1 MVTTST
7 LGAYF
12 MQKTLFNSIPSW
24 LRFDWATLSFAAK
37 ILIVY
42 GALMWLACG
51 LTYFLS
57 LTDTR
62 TLRDVGV
69 WIKPM
74 KFMAATALFAWTTV
88 WVSYLASSSVANS
101 AAYNWICVL
110 IVSTSFFEVA
120 YITYQG
126 SQGVASHY
134 NTSDPLHALLFGVMA
149 VAAVGLTASQGW
161 LAWEIWKDNHASQLS
176 ATTLGVVIGLTLTFL
191 LSTVSGFLL
200 GGNQP
205 PAGQGLPIVGWH
217 LYKDIR
223 PSHFLAVHAQQFIPL
238 WGLCADRFLGSYSI
252 HGLVIGSALYGAVW
266 AILTWASIG
275 V

>member
-1 MVTTST
+1 MH
-7 LGAYF
+7 A
-12 MQKTLFNSIPSW
+12 TLFNGTPSW
-24 LRFDWATLSFAAK
+24 LKFDWSALSFASK
-37 ILIVY
+37 ILIAY

-62 TLRDVGV
+62 TLRDIGV

-88 WVSYLASSSVANS
+88 WVSHLADSSITNTSD
-101 AAYNWICVL
+101 YNWICAL

-126 SQGVASHY
+126 SQGAASHY
-134 NTSDPLHALLFGVMA
+134 NTSDPLNALLFGVMA

-161 LAWEIWKDNHASQLS
+161 LAWEIWKANQGSEIS
-176 ATTLGVVIGLTLTFL
+176 VTTLGVVIGLTLTFV

-223 PSHFLAVHAQQFIPL
+223 PSHFLRVHAQQLIPL
-238 WGLCADRFLGSYSI
+238 LGLCAERFFGGYSNQ
-252 HGLVIGSALYGAVW
+252 GLVIGSALYAAAW
-266 AILTWASIG
+266 ALLTWASFG

>member
-1 MVTTST
+1 MDN
-7 LGAYF
+7 
-12 MQKTLFNSIPSW
+12 TLFISTSSW
-24 LRFDWATLSFAAK
+24 LRFDWSTLSFASK
-37 ILIVY
+37 ILIAY

-51 LTYFLS
+51 VTYALS
-57 LTDTR
+57 LTDAR

-74 KFMAATALFAWTTV
+74 KFMAATALFVWTTV
-88 WVSYLASSSVANS
+88 WVSHLASSSVTNS
-101 AAYNWICVL
+101 TAYIWICVL
-110 IVSTSFFEVA
+110 IV
-120 YITYQG
+120 QG
-126 SQGVASHY
+126 AASHY

-161 LAWEIWKDNHASQLS
+161 LAWEIWKENQASELS
-176 ATTLGVVIGLTLTFL
+176 VTTIGVLIGLTLTFL

-223 PSHFLAVHAQQFIPL
+223 PSHFLGVHAQQFIPL
-238 WGLCADRFLGSYSI
+238 WGLFAERFLGSYST
-252 HGLVIGSALYGAVW
+252 HGLGIGSAIYVAAWG
-266 AILTWASIG
+266 ILTWTSFAT
-275 V
+275 

>member
-1 MVTTST
+1 MSDTI
-7 LGAYF
+7 
-12 MQKTLFNSIPSW
+12 FNSPPSW
-24 LRFDWATLSFAAK
+24 LQFDWSALSLASK
-37 ILIVY
+37 ILIAY

-57 LTDTR
+57 LTDIR

-101 AAYNWICVL
+101 AAYHWICVL
-110 IVSTSFFEVA
+110 IVSTSLFEVV

-126 SQGVASHY
+126 SQGAASHY
-134 NTSDPLHALLFGVMA
+134 NTSDSLHALLFGVMA
-149 VAAVGLTASQGW
+149 IAAVGLTASQGW
-161 LAWEIWKDNHASQLS
+161 LAWEIWKENQASDMS
-176 ATTLGVVIGLTLTFL
+176 VTTLGVVIGLTLTFL

-223 PSHFLAVHAQQFIPL
+223 PSHFLGVHAQQLIPL
-238 WGLCADRFLGSYSI
+238 LGLCAERFLGGYSTQS
-252 HGLVIGSALYGAVW
+252 LVIGSALYTAAW
-266 AILTWASIG
+266 AILTWASFG